1 MFKGVICLIFNLY
14 YGELLMSQMN
24 LKKSLEGYSTK
35 AAKKFLEETIKQETG
50 YGLKYLSTI
59 SVDMKCI
66 DYHEKDQARIDLID
80 MKWIEKN
87 QHIFESID
95 YTLSGLMSHRII
107 VYKVGNKYLIYDG
120 HHKHY
125 ILSGEKFKYSNLIV
139 DVIENPWLDESL
151 IFVNYIIKLY
161 LNSTVPKVG
170 NSIDDI
176 KKGTIGGLRGQ
187 FPNIAKM
194 DPVQLNA
201 NIKQHLNKMIT
212 ASGKILTT
220 EDKGNLYRD
229 IANNVGIKLDI
240 VKHWV
245 SSAKKKS
252 EDLRDVHSV
261 GRGNNSDHP
270 DVENLDDLNITSY
283 VVSSPNEIDNTI
295 KASVDRLYKDVGYC
309 NDFSFIESNF
319 IAIRLWVKNTNC
331 ITADDLTKKRKKLM
345 YDFNKY
351 KHNFALSHTKCQTN
365 LFNKNASDEEIT
377 KIYDTFAGHIVF
389 AGFIPQLK
397 NEKGCVYDDGKAFLL
412 TEVIDV

>member
-1 MFKGVICLIFNLY
+1 
-14 YGELLMSQMN
+14 MN
-24 LKKSLEGYSTK
+24 LKKSLEGYSTV

-50 YGLKYLSTI
+50 HGLKYLSTI

-194 DPVQLNA
+194 DPDQLNA

-283 VVSSPNEIDNTI
+283 VVSSPNELDNTI
-295 KASVDRLYKDVGYC
+295 KASVDRLYKDVGYR

>member
-1 MFKGVICLIFNLY
+1 MRR
-14 YGELLMSQMN
+14 MN
-24 LKKSLEGYSTK
+24 LKKSLEGYSTV

-283 VVSSPNEIDNTI
+283 VVSSPNELDNTI
-295 KASVDRLYKDVGYC
+295 KASVDRLYKDVGYR

>member
-1 MFKGVICLIFNLY
+1 MRR
-14 YGELLMSQMN
+14 MN
-24 LKKSLEGYSTK
+24 LKKSLEGYSTV

-194 DPVQLNA
+194 DPDQLNA

-283 VVSSPNEIDNTI
+283 VVSSPNELDNTI
-295 KASVDRLYKDVGYC
+295 KASVDRLYKDVGYR

>member
-1 MFKGVICLIFNLY
+1 MFKGVICLIFNFY
-14 YGELLMSQMN
+14 YGELLMRRMN
-24 LKKSLEGYSTK
+24 LKKSLEGYSTV

-283 VVSSPNEIDNTI
+283 VVSSPNELDNTI
-295 KASVDRLYKDVGYC
+295 KASVDRLYKDVGYR

>member
-1 MFKGVICLIFNLY
+1 
-14 YGELLMSQMN
+14 MN
-24 LKKSLEGYSTK
+24 LKKSLEGYSTV
-35 AAKKFLEETIKQETG
+35 AAKKFLEETIKKETG
-50 YGLKYLSTI
+50 HGLKYISTI

-66 DYHEKDQARIDLID
+66 DYHEKDQARTDLID

-187 FPNIAKM
+187 FPNIAKI
-194 DPVQLNA
+194 DPDQLNA

-283 VVSSPNEIDNTI
+283 VVSSPNELDNTI
-295 KASVDRLYKDVGYC
+295 KASVDRLYKDVGYR